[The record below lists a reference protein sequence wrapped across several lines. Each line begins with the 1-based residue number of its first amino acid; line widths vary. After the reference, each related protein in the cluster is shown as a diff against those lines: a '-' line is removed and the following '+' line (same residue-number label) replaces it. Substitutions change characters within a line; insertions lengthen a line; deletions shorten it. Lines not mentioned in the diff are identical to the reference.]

1 MAAQFHC
8 RIIVKM
14 GGVAKTASS
23 IFIAVFRPR
32 DSSCTVINL
41 MSFSLCHQALSGR
54 DVKILGTAVYN
65 KSFGDKHFYI
75 LPFHVGFIS
84 KPACFFMVPTNHV

>member
-1 MAAQFHC
+1 
-8 RIIVKM
+8 M

-41 MSFSLCHQALSGR
+41 MSFSLCYQALSGR
-54 DVKILGTAVYN
+54 DVEILGTAAYN

-75 LPFHVGFIS
+75 SPFHVEFIS
-84 KPACFFMVPTNHV
+84 RPVYFFMVPANHVWLYKILV